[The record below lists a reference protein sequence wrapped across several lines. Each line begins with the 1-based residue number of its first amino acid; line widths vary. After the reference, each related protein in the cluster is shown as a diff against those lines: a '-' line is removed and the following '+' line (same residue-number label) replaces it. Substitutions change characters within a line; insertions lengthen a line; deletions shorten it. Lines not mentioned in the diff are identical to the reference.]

1 MGPARAPRHAVRSRP
16 ISFCVLLVG
25 VMTCAGGCAAR
36 RFERPTGPAAPA
48 PEAAAAWQA
57 ATATCRDVRTARVT
71 SPGLRLVFR
80 AGTRRFPAVTLGAAF
95 DDRGRA
101 MALDARVGTA
111 AFFTLAGSADQAT
124 LVLRDGRY
132 VTAPAADIVEAL
144 IDVRLEPARLLAIL
158 TGCLTP
164 TPEFR
169 QAVRRDRW
177 LEVTAADAVAYL
189 DQTSDGAWRLRAGT
203 FDGLDVHYWELGPSW
218 PRSLEIRSRA
228 DAGKPAMSIAISRLE
243 IIEPNAPLEASLFQL
258 VLPPGAT
265 SISLA
270 ELRAVGPAGA
280 GSN

>member
-1 MGPARAPRHAVRSRP
+1 
-16 ISFCVLLVG
+16 VLLVG
-25 VMTCAGGCAAR
+25 ALMCIGGCAAR

-57 ATATCRDVRTARVT
+57 ATAACRDVRTARAT
-71 SPGLRLVFR
+71 LRWVFR
-80 AGTRRFPAVTLGAAF
+80 AGARRFPGVTIGAAF
-95 DDRGRA
+95 DVGGRT
-101 MALDARVGTA
+101 MALDARVGSAT
-111 AFFTLAGSADQAT
+111 FFTLGGSADQAT

-132 VTAPAADIVEAL
+132 VRAPAADIVEAL
-144 IDVRLEPARLLAIL
+144 IDVKLEPARLLAIL

-169 QAVRRDRW
+169 QAVRRDGW

-189 DQTSDGAWRLRAGT
+189 EQTSGGAWRLRAGT
-203 FDGLDVHYWELGPSW
+203 FDGLDVDYGAPGPSW

-228 DAGKPAMSIAISRLE
+228 DAAKPAMSIAISRLN
-243 IIEPNAPLEASLFQL
+243 IIEPNAPLDASLFQL
-258 VLPPGAT
+258 VLPPGAR
-265 SISLA
+265 SISLV

>member
-1 MGPARAPRHAVRSRP
+1 
-16 ISFCVLLVG
+16 VLLVG

-36 RFERPTGPAAPA
+36 RFERPTGPAVPA

-57 ATATCRDVRTARVT
+57 ATATCRDVRTAQVR
-71 SPGLRLVFR
+71 LRLVFR

-101 MALDARVGTA
+101 MALEARVGTA

-124 LVLRDGRY
+124 LVLRDGRH
-132 VTAPAADIVEAL
+132 VRAPAVDIVEAL
-144 IDVRLEPARLLAIL
+144 IDVKLEPARLLAIL

-169 QAVRRDRW
+169 QAVRRDRS
-177 LEVTAADAVAYL
+177 LEVTAPDAVAYL
-189 DQTSDGAWRLRAGT
+189 EQTSEGSWRLRAGT
-203 FDGLDVHYWELGPSW
+203 FDGLDVDYRELGPSW